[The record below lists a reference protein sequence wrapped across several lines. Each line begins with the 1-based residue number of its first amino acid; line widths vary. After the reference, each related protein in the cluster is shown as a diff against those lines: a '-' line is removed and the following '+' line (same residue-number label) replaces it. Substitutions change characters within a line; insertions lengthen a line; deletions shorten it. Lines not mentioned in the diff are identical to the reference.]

1 MARKPVSIRQKRVA
15 ERILEIL
22 SEALQTA
29 VDDPRLSMVNVVEV
43 RVDRELEFAQ
53 VWVNS
58 AVADDTERQS
68 IMRGLRAAS
77 GFLRH
82 VLAQQLTIFKVPKLL
97 FNWDDQ
103 AEKVTRVLSL
113 LDQIKTTESTEG
125 ALADVSSA
133 VDELTDSGG

>member
-1 MARKPVSIRQKRVA
+1 
-15 ERILEIL
+15 
-22 SEALQTA
+22 
-29 VDDPRLSMVNVVEV
+29 VVEV